1 MIRYLLSATLLL
13 VSGGLAQ
20 AAKESA
26 MQTQCF
32 GRFEMQIPTAASIK
46 QFAVSRGGVALSSL
60 PARSAAETETLWRKD
75 SAVQSARR
83 HAKAG
88 STLVEARQVDHSIFA
103 LAWYDSHASQ
113 RLARVRLYYYADDRA
128 YVLEQPGTNESRMAR
143 TEQLQRMT
151 RDLRPQPDGGPGLC
165 FDGGFLAAAADSTPE
180 SVQASVVLAGHPDVQ
195 ITIDTTTNNGEL
207 PEQLSARLAN
217 SGIEREP
224 SFAQVKK
231 LFDERRTV
239 NGMTGHAAGYKVPTT
254 ASILAHRLAFQ
265 VLGSSAPNTLQP
277 EITLLLKSGEQRD
290 DASYPV
296 PSVSDEEASA
306 LFDRLVS
313 SLRLRPSRS

>member
-1 MIRYLLSATLLL
+1 MTSPPALALEDLLQPIP
-13 VSGGLAQ
+13 G
-20 AAKESA
+20 AAPCGADLSFSEA
-26 MQTQCF
+26 F
-32 GRFEMQIPTAASIK
+32 DQI
-46 QFAVSRGGVALSSL
+46 
-60 PARSAAETETLWRKD
+60 AR
-75 SAVQSARR
+75 ARR
-83 HAKAG
+83 
-88 STLVEARQVDHSIFA
+88 ED
-103 LAWYDSHASQ
+103 DASLDQ
-113 RLARVRLYYYADDRA
+113 GEWVTPLK
-128 YVLEQPGTNESRMAR
+128 
-143 TEQLQRMT
+143 
-151 RDLRPQPDGGPGLC
+151 
-165 FDGGFLAAAADSTPE
+165 AADWPE
-180 SVQASVVLAGHPDVQ
+180 VVRHCSALLQHQTQASVVLAAHPDAQ

-217 SGIEREP
+217 SGIEREA

-265 VLGSSAPNTLQP
+265 VLGSAAPNTLQP

-290 DASYPV
+290 DASYPA
-296 PSVSDEEASA
+296 PSVSDEEARA